1 MKTNPEPSS
10 DTGPLDH
17 STTGSL
23 SASEVNRGLRVS
35 IVEGGFAMLYA
46 TLGGGMFLTG
56 LALWLGANSFQIAL
70 LSAIPSLV
78 TGFGFLS
85 GYLVR
90 RAGERKNLLIWTAGV
105 GRSVFI
111 VLVPFLL
118 LRMKVSIVLFF
129 ATVAVSSL
137 IMTIAGTVWQAWITD
152 LVPEERRGRF
162 FGLRNAIHSILGVTA
177 AYGAGRGMDWLK
189 AQGHEPLGYALA
201 FGLAVIFGLVS
212 TLLLV
217 RQPEPELPPLPRLS
231 LRETFLGPF
240 KEPQF
245 SKLILFLTVWFIT
258 GTLASP
264 FYIVHMMKNLHF
276 SFAAIGVYSMIGGVT
291 GMVMQLLWGRAIDRF
306 GARPVTVLNF
316 ALVGVMP
323 LLWLFATPTFR
334 LPIWGDALMNGLVW
348 SGASLG
354 LWNLL
359 LELADNPAHRESYFA
374 IYSAVTGLGAF
385 AASMLSG
392 VIAQA
397 LQGFH
402 LTIAGETFINY
413 HVMFLAA
420 GLLRFV
426 TLPLLLRVH
435 ERDSKSV
442 PHTMRALGTMALWQL
457 NAGKDSVLAALGL
470 RPKDEP

>member
-1 MKTNPEPSS
+1 VN
-10 DTGPLDH
+10 
-17 STTGSL
+17 SL
-23 SASEVNRGLRVS
+23 TPQEVSRGLRVS
-35 IVEGGFAMLYA
+35 IVEGGFAMLYT

-56 LALWLGANSFQIAL
+56 LALWLGANSFQIGL
-70 LSAIPSLV
+70 LSAIPALM

-90 RAGERKNLLIWTAGV
+90 RAGARKELLIWTAGI

-118 LRMKVSIVLFF
+118 LRMKVSLVLFF

-137 IMTIAGTVWQAWITD
+137 IMTIAGTVWTSWISD

-162 FGLRNAIHSILGVTA
+162 FGLRNAIHGVLGVTT
-177 AYGAGRGMDWLK
+177 AYVAGRGMDWLK
-189 AQGHEPLGYALA
+189 AQGHEPIGYALA

-212 TLLLV
+212 TLLLL
-217 RQPEPELPPLPRLS
+217 RQPEPELAPRPALS
-231 LRETFLGPF
+231 LRRTFLGPL
-240 KEPQF
+240 KESQF
-245 SKLILFLTVWFIT
+245 GRLMLFLAIWFLT

-264 FYIVHMMKNLHF
+264 FYLVHLMKNLHF
-276 SFAAIGVYSMIGGVT
+276 SFAAIGVYSIIGGVT
-291 GMVMQLLWGRAIDRF
+291 GMVMQLFWGRAIDRF

-323 LLWLFATPTFR
+323 LLWLFATPSFR

-354 LWNLL
+354 LWSLL

-385 AASMLSG
+385 VASILAG

-397 LQGFH
+397 LHGFH
-402 LTIAGETFINY
+402 VTIAGLAFINY
-413 HVMFLAA
+413 HIMFLAA
-420 GLLRFV
+420 GVLRFI
-426 TLPLLLRVH
+426 TLPLLLRVR
-435 ERDSKSV
+435 ERDSESV
-442 PHTMRALGTMALWQL
+442 RHTMRALGTMALWQL
-457 NAGKDSVLAALGL
+457 NAGKDTVLSALGL
-470 RPKDEP
+470 RSRDRP